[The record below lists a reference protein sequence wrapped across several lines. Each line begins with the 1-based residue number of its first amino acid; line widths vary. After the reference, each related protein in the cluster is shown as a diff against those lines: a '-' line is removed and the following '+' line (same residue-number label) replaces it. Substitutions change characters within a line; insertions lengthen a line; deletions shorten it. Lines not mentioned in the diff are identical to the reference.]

1 MDIFGQFSG
10 LALAALA
17 ALLFG
22 AALMRLRQPP
32 MAGYVLAGLILGP
45 GALGAVG
52 NDLQIGLL
60 AETGIAL
67 LLFMIGAQ
75 LSLRAFLATW
85 KTAIAAVVLQPAISL
100 TVMFAGAWLLGLS
113 PTLAILLGLPAALSS
128 AAVATAMLHQSGA
141 AKGRVGRITTGI
153 LIAQSLAF
161 LPMLLVVDHLGANA
175 MGAEL
180 IGKIVIAAALLAMLV
195 IFLGR
200 GKPIDLPVVRGVTG
214 GPDLAPMTA
223 LAYCLATAGIFGFL
237 GLSAPFG
244 AFLAGLIIGR
254 SNQRKRM
261 MTPFRQLQNILVMAV
276 FLSIGLLTELGFI
289 ADNPGAVLFLL
300 LLIALVGIA
309 ANAATLRV
317 LGQRWRAA
325 GLSLSQ
331 PGEFSIILAGAA
343 VVFGAVGPAEFK
355 LVVAVIGLGLILS
368 PLWMVAARRVRGIAD
383 GADLSLGEI
392 SATAFGDGLAALRR
406 HMDHVRHGEFRAIAD
421 ELAVK
426 RQLNSAPAAA
436 PLPANDDE
444 DPPIDD
450 DAGTPDP
457 DTAETIAAIG
467 AGVRA
472 ARFGDLARRH
482 GEPQ

>member
-1 MDIFGQFSG
+1 
-10 LALAALA
+10 
-17 ALLFG
+17 

-85 KTAIAAVVLQPAISL
+85 KTAIAAVALQTAISL

-113 PTLAILLGLPAALSS
+113 PTLAILLGLTAGLSS

-223 LAYCLATAGIFGFL
+223 LAYCLAAAGIFGFL

-276 FLSIGLLTELGFI
+276 FLSIGLLTDLGFI

-309 ANAATLRV
+309 ANAETLRA
-317 LGQRWRAA
+317 LGQSWRDAGLA

-392 SATAFGDGLAALRR
+392 SATAFGDGLAALCR

-426 RQLNSAPAAA
+426 RQLNSAPAAT

-450 DAGTPDP
+450 DAGTPEP
-457 DTAETIAAIG
+457 DTADTIAAIG